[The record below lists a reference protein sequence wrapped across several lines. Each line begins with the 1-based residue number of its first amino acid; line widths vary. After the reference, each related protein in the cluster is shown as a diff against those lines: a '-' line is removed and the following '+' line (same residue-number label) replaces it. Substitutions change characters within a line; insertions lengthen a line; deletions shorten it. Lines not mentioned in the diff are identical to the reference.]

1 MTPETVVARAFNR
14 DAAEIND
21 SSSSDSLTEWDSL
34 GQFTLLIELEAAYG
48 VSFSPEEALSMTS
61 VDKIKTVLLEHDVKW

>member
-1 MTPETVVARAFNR
+1 MTPESVVARAFNR
-14 DAAEIND
+14 DVADIDD

-34 GQFTLLIELEAAYG
+34 GQLTLLIELEAAYG

-61 VDKIKTVLLEHDVKW
+61 VDNIKVALSRHDVKW

>member
-1 MTPETVVARAFNR
+1 MARAFNR
-14 DAAEIND
+14 DVADIDD

-34 GQFTLLIELEAAYG
+34 GQLTLLIELEAAYG

-61 VDKIKTVLLEHDVKW
+61 VDNIKVALSRHDVKW

>member
-1 MTPETVVARAFNR
+1 MTPESVVARAFNR
-14 DAAEIND
+14 DVADIDD

-34 GQFTLLIELEAAYG
+34 GQLTLLIELEAAYG

-61 VDKIKTVLLEHDVKW
+61 VDKIKVALSKRDVRW

>member
-1 MTPETVVARAFNR
+1 MARAFNR
-14 DAAEIND
+14 DVADIDD

-34 GQFTLLIELEAAYG
+34 GQLTLLIELEAAYG

-61 VDKIKTVLLEHDVKW
+61 VDKIKVALSKRDVRW